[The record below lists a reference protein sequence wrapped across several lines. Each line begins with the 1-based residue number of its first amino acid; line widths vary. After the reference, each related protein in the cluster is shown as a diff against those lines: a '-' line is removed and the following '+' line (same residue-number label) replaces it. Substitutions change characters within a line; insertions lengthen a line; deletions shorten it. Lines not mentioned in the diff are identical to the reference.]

1 MTDSKDAGSTSP
13 GKMAWRQILHHP
25 PSCTSL
31 FVFLLILIICWVL
44 PPLWPHSS
52 SNTNLSLGASPP
64 LANIWQLIPE
74 DTGWESRR
82 ITEPRGRQLR
92 RNAVHALG
100 EETASD
106 QPLQVGDTIQWIELP
121 LVLTNESGDPLL
133 PTWLYRSEL
142 PDYSQ
147 YLKNQLGLD
156 KEEVQELLDQ
166 YQQVFV
172 IEDSPVWF
180 LAGTDE
186 LGRDLWVRILE
197 GGRISIAVGFAATL
211 VSITIGILYGGISGY
226 LGGRVDTVLMRI
238 VDVLYALPF
247 LIFVILLMALFPRS
261 LLLLFL
267 AIGAVEWLTTARIVR
282 GEVLSLRKLPFVD
295 AARCL
300 GLSHWKILRR
310 HLLPNTIPP
319 VIVYATLTIP
329 TVILLESVLSFLGLG
344 VQPPASSWGILI
356 SEGADR
362 METYPWM
369 LLYPSLFFA
378 ATLLSLNFLGD
389 GLRDI
394 LDPKT
399 RK

>member
-1 MTDSKDAGSTSP
+1 M
-13 GKMAWRQILHHP
+13 
-25 PSCTSL
+25 
-31 FVFLLILIICWVL
+31 
-44 PPLWPHSS
+44 
-52 SNTNLSLGASPP
+52 GASPP
-64 LANIWQLIPE
+64 MATIWELQPGNDTSQRRLITERRAVQLRANTKKALANGHDFTKSLRE
-74 DTGWESRR
+74 GDR
-82 ITEPRGRQLR
+82 IY
-92 RNAVHALG
+92 
-100 EETASD
+100 
-106 QPLQVGDTIQWIELP
+106 WIELP
-121 LVLTNESGDPLL
+121 LVLTNPAGEPLL
-133 PTWLYRSEL
+133 PVWLYENEI
-142 PDYSQ
+142 PDYSLF
-147 YLKNQLGLD
+147 LKDQLGESRSEIE
-156 KEEVQELLDQ
+156 KLLNL
-166 YQQVFV
+166 YQQEFV
-172 IEDSPVWF
+172 IEKSPMWF
-180 LAGTDE
+180 LVGTDE

-211 VSITIGILYGGISGY
+211 VSLTIGIFYGGLSGY
-226 LGGRVDTVLMRI
+226 LGGRFDVIMMRI

-261 LLLLFL
+261 MLLLFL

-282 GEVLSLRKLPFVD
+282 GEVLALRKLPFVD

-300 GLSHWKILRR
+300 GLSHWKILRE

-344 VQPPASSWGILI
+344 IQPPASSWGILI
-356 SEGADR
+356 SEGADH

-369 LLYPSLFFA
+369 LIYPSIFFA

-399 RK
+399 RE